1 MCNPSLHTEKS
12 PLLGLQFI
20 ESSPFPTPQL
30 NTITRRSHTTPTRR
44 QQRQQEHLQN
54 ERRQLLYLMFLI
66 AALLFAA
73 PILCIIRESADR
85 FFFGGRADNPFNDR
99 HVLAQN
105 TSPFLRQSSPSI
117 VLSAREEELSTS
129 PSSYPSLSPTT
140 PHSQS
145 NSTASSS
152 WYVQIQTNI
161 LSPIELLDDTSTSV
175 ILSRTNTSQFTN
187 NYAGGDG
194 LTVLGY
200 TKYWDFVM

>member
-85 FFFGGRADNPFNDR
+85 FFGGGRADDPFNDR

-129 PSSYPSLSPTT
+129 SSSPSLSPAT

-145 NSTASSS
+145 NSTVSSS
-152 WYVQIQTNI
+152 WYVQIKHSLVVHGQG
-161 LSPIELLDDTSTSV
+161 LDTWS
-175 ILSRTNTSQFTN
+175 F
-187 NYAGGDG
+187 
-194 LTVLGY
+194 
-200 TKYWDFVM
+200 